1 MPMPNPPMLP
11 IIGAA
16 YVLVGAAYEVIG
28 AAVVTGAE
36 IEVCTGA
43 VMEPVATGAAATGA
57 EYCGI
62 CIGICIGICGIC
74 IGIGAGI
81 AAGIGAGIDIGIGA
95 GIDIGI
101 DGAIIGAPMVGAT
114 KLPGCAIGADLP
126 YPPIAGWAYPP
137 YPP

>member
-1 MPMPNPPMLP
+1 MPMPMPNPPMLP

-16 YVLVGAAYEVIG
+16 YEVIG

-36 IEVCTGA
+36 TEVCTGA
-43 VMEPVATGAAATGA
+43 VTEPVATGAAATGA

-62 CIGICIGICGIC
+62 GICIGIC

-81 AAGIGAGIDIGIGA
+81 GAAIGIGAGICAGIDIGIGA
-95 GIDIGI
+95 GIDIDI

-114 KLPGCAIGADLP
+114 KLPGCAIGADMPNPP